1 MKEPSGLLRLS
12 LSIGL
17 LFLYTLVESNAPVV
31 QTKLGGLRGQYVSVK
46 GKETVVQAYLG
57 VPFAKPPVGP
67 LRLAPPQPVE
77 GWEGVRD
84 AIQQPLMCF
93 QDRQITKDLYSNVSM
108 TVEIPEVSEDCLY
121 LNIYTP
127 VKPAEKTR
135 LHVMV
140 WIHGGGFAIGSAS
153 AYDGSALA
161 AYQDVVVVLIQYRL
175 GWLGFFSTGDKYA
188 PGNMGL
194 LDQVEALRWVQE
206 HIHNFGGDS
215 KSVTIFGESAGG
227 ASVSLLLLSPLSIGL
242 FHGAIAESGTA
253 TMKMLFTPN
262 PLLVAQTV
270 ANLIGCESTNTVKI
284 ADCVKKL
291 TADHI
296 MNIQKQNQM
305 LFFGVTADGQFLSKS
320 AMEISQNHEMHK
332 VPFMTGVNDN
342 EGGWLLA
349 KFFAPPGWEDG
360 VDRVKVIPM
369 MAMFYPDPKDQ
380 WITELIADEY
390 LGTSGNRV
398 KNRDGFTEL
407 LGDIMFTIP
416 ALQTANFHR
425 DAGVPVYLYEFQ
437 QTPSMLKKMRPS
449 FVGSDHG
456 DELMFVFG
464 ICFTSHFI
472 MDGCAE
478 KDEQL
483 SRIMMSYWGNFART
497 GSPNGAGLV
506 QWPQYGLEGHYLG
519 IGLEQVPGQH
529 LKRDRFTFLTQTVPE
544 KLRLGRE
551 KMEQSDLPKT
561 GPVVQ
566 TKLGGLRGQYVS
578 VKGKE
583 TVVQAYLGVPFA
595 KPPVGP
601 LRLTPPQPVEGWE
614 RVRDA
619 TQQPLMCLQDRQRTV
634 DFESNWSIKVEIP
647 AVSEDCL
654 YLNIYT
660 PAKPAENTKL
670 PVMVW
675 IHGGGFTMGSASTYD
690 GSALAA
696 YQDVVVVVIQYR
708 LGLLG
713 FFSTGDKYA
722 PGNMGLLDQV
732 EALRWVQEHIH
743 NFGGDSKSVTIFG
756 ESAGGVS
763 VSLLLHSPLSAGL
776 FHRAIA
782 ESGTAAMD
790 AIIHSDPLSVAQM
803 VATILGC
810 NSSNTE
816 QIADCVEKLTADDIV
831 NVHKQNQMLRIGVTV
846 GGHFL
851 PKLLT
856 ETFHNHEM
864 HKVPFLTGTNT
875 DEGWLL
881 ANMMAPPGW
890 VDGIDR
896 EQVMP
901 LLALC
906 YPDPKDQWITELIA
920 DEYLGTSGDRIKNRD
935 GFIELVGD
943 ALFTIPALKTAGFH
957 RDAGVPMY
965 LYEFQQTPSMLKK
978 MRPSFVGSDHGD
990 ELMFVFGYCFTT
1002 SHVTVDASC
1011 TEEDEQLSGIMMSYW
1026 GNFART
1032 GSPNG
1037 VGLVQWPQYGPEGDY
1052 LGIGLEQ
1059 VPGQHLK
1066 RDRFTFMTKILPE
1079 KVHLVQEK
1087 IKHSEL

>member
-1 MKEPSGLLRLS
+1 
-12 LSIGL
+12 
-17 LFLYTLVESNAPVV
+17 
-31 QTKLGGLRGQYVSVK
+31 
-46 GKETVVQAYLG
+46 
-57 VPFAKPPVGP
+57 
-67 LRLAPPQPVE
+67 
-77 GWEGVRD
+77 
-84 AIQQPLMCF
+84 
-93 QDRQITKDLYSNVSM
+93 
-108 TVEIPEVSEDCLY
+108 
-121 LNIYTP
+121 
-127 VKPAEKTR
+127 
-135 LHVMV
+135 MV

-175 GWLGFFSTGDKYA
+175 GLLGFFSTGDKYA

-194 LDQVEALRWVQE
+194 LDQVEALRWVQK

-227 ASVSLLLLSPLSIGL
+227 VSVSLLLLSPLSIGL

-253 TMKMLFTPN
+253 AMNMLFNSN
-262 PLLVAQTV
+262 PLPVAQMV
-270 ANLIGCESTNTVKI
+270 ANLFGCESTNTEKI

-296 MNIQKQNQM
+296 TNIQKQNQM
-305 LFFGVTADGQFLSKS
+305 LFFGVTVDGQFLSKS

-332 VPFMTGVNDN
+332 VPFMTGANDN
-342 EGGWLLA
+342 EVGWLLA
-349 KFFAPPGWEDG
+349 KLFAPPGWEDG
-360 VDRVKVIPM
+360 VDRVKVMPI
-369 MAMFYPDPKDQ
+369 MAMLYPDPKDQ

-390 LGTSGNRV
+390 LGTSGSRV

-407 LGDIMFTIP
+407 VGDIMFTIP

-425 DAGVPVYLYEFQ
+425 DAGVPVYMYEFQ
-437 QTPSMLKKMRPS
+437 QTPSMLKKMRPG

-464 ICFTSHFI
+464 FCFTSCVI
-472 MDGCAE
+472 MDGCTE

-506 QWPQYGLEGHYLG
+506 PWPQYGQEGHYLG

-551 KMEQSDLPKT
+551 KMEQSDL
-561 GPVVQ
+561 
-566 TKLGGLRGQYVS
+566 
-578 VKGKE
+578 
-583 TVVQAYLGVPFA
+583 
-595 KPPVGP
+595 
-601 LRLTPPQPVEGWE
+601 
-614 RVRDA
+614 
-619 TQQPLMCLQDRQRTV
+619 CLQDRQLTV
-634 DFESNWSIKVEIP
+634 DLESNWPIKVEIP
-647 AVSEDCL
+647 TVSEDCL

-675 IHGGGFTMGSASTYD
+675 IHGGRFIMGSASTFD

-696 YQDVVVVVIQYR
+696 YQDVVVVLIQYR

-732 EALRWVQEHIH
+732 EALRWVQKHIH
-743 NFGGDSKSVTIFG
+743 NFGGDSKLVTIFG

-790 AIIHSDPLSVAQM
+790 ALINSDPLSVAQM

-856 ETFHNHEM
+856 ESFHNHEM
-864 HKVPFLTGTNT
+864 HKVPFMTGTNT

-906 YPDPKDQWITELIA
+906 YPDPKDQWMTELIA

-943 ALFTIPALKTAGFH
+943 ALFTIPALTTAGFH
-957 RDAGVPMY
+957 RDAGVPVY
-965 LYEFQQTPSMLKK
+965 LYEFQQTPSMIKK

-1002 SHVTVDASC
+1002 SHFTIDALCS
-1011 TEEDEQLSGIMMSYW
+1011 EEDEQLSGIMMSYW

-1037 VGLVQWPQYGPEGDY
+1037 AGLVQWPQYGPEGDY

-1079 KVHLVQEK
+1079 KVRLVQEK

>member
-1 MKEPSGLLRLS
+1 MKEPTGLLRLS

-17 LFLYTLVESNAPVV
+17 LFLYTLAESNAPVV

-84 AIQQPLMCF
+84 ATQQPLMCL
-93 QDRQITKDLYSNVSM
+93 QDRQITKDLYSNLSM

-140 WIHGGGFAIGSAS
+140 WIHGGGFIMGSAS
-153 AYDGSALA
+153 GYDGSVLA

-175 GWLGFFSTGDKYA
+175 GLLGFFSTGDKYA

-194 LDQVEALRWVQE
+194 IDQVEALRWVQE

-253 TMKMLFTPN
+253 AMTMLFNPN

-270 ANLIGCESTNTVKI
+270 ANLIGCESTNTEKI

-332 VPFMTGVNDN
+332 VPFMTGANDN

-349 KFFAPPGWEDG
+349 KLFAPPGWEDG
-360 VDRVKVIPM
+360 VDRVKVM
-369 MAMFYPDPKDQ
+369 RSMEMFYPDPKNQ

-407 LGDIMFTIP
+407 VGDIMFTIP

-464 ICFTSHFI
+464 
-472 MDGCAE
+472 
-478 KDEQL
+478 
-483 SRIMMSYWGNFART
+483 
-497 GSPNGAGLV
+497 
-506 QWPQYGLEGHYLG
+506 
-519 IGLEQVPGQH
+519 
-529 LKRDRFTFLTQTVPE
+529 
-544 KLRLGRE
+544 
-551 KMEQSDLPKT
+551 
-561 GPVVQ
+561 
-566 TKLGGLRGQYVS
+566 
-578 VKGKE
+578 
-583 TVVQAYLGVPFA
+583 
-595 KPPVGP
+595 
-601 LRLTPPQPVEGWE
+601 
-614 RVRDA
+614 
-619 TQQPLMCLQDRQRTV
+619 
-634 DFESNWSIKVEIP
+634 
-647 AVSEDCL
+647 
-654 YLNIYT
+654 
-660 PAKPAENTKL
+660 
-670 PVMVW
+670 
-675 IHGGGFTMGSASTYD
+675 
-690 GSALAA
+690 
-696 YQDVVVVVIQYR
+696 
-708 LGLLG
+708 
-713 FFSTGDKYA
+713 
-722 PGNMGLLDQV
+722 
-732 EALRWVQEHIH
+732 
-743 NFGGDSKSVTIFG
+743 
-756 ESAGGVS
+756 
-763 VSLLLHSPLSAGL
+763 
-776 FHRAIA
+776 
-782 ESGTAAMD
+782 
-790 AIIHSDPLSVAQM
+790 
-803 VATILGC
+803 
-810 NSSNTE
+810 
-816 QIADCVEKLTADDIV
+816 
-831 NVHKQNQMLRIGVTV
+831 
-846 GGHFL
+846 
-851 PKLLT
+851 
-856 ETFHNHEM
+856 
-864 HKVPFLTGTNT
+864 
-875 DEGWLL
+875 
-881 ANMMAPPGW
+881 
-890 VDGIDR
+890 
-896 EQVMP
+896 
-901 LLALC
+901 
-906 YPDPKDQWITELIA
+906 
-920 DEYLGTSGDRIKNRD
+920 
-935 GFIELVGD
+935 
-943 ALFTIPALKTAGFH
+943 
-957 RDAGVPMY
+957 
-965 LYEFQQTPSMLKK
+965 
-978 MRPSFVGSDHGD
+978 
-990 ELMFVFGYCFTT
+990 YCFTT
-1002 SHVTVDASC
+1002 SHVTIDALC

-1037 VGLVQWPQYGPEGDY
+1037 IGLVQWPQYGPEGDY

>member
-1 MKEPSGLLRLS
+1 MKKPTDLLRLS

-17 LFLYTLVESNAPVV
+17 LILYTSAESNAPVV

-57 VPFAKPPVGP
+57 VPFAKPPIGP

-84 AIQQPLMCF
+84 ATQQPLMCL
-93 QDRQITKDLYSNVSM
+93 QDRQITKDLFSNVSM
-108 TVEIPEVSEDCLY
+108 TVEIPEV
-121 LNIYTP
+121 
-127 VKPAEKTR
+127 
-135 LHVMV
+135 
-140 WIHGGGFAIGSAS
+140 
-153 AYDGSALA
+153 
-161 AYQDVVVVLIQYRL
+161 
-175 GWLGFFSTGDKYA
+175 TGDKYA

-194 LDQVEALRWVQE
+194 IDQVEALRWVKE

-227 ASVSLLLLSPLSIGL
+227 VSVSLLLLSPLSTGL

-253 TMKMLFTPN
+253 VMDALFNPN
-262 PLLVAQTV
+262 PLPVAQMV
-270 ANLIGCESTNTVKI
+270 ANMSGCESTNTEKI
-284 ADCVKKL
+284 ADCVRKL
-291 TADHI
+291 TADDI
-296 MNIQKQNQM
+296 LNIHKQNQM
-305 LFFGVTADGQFLSKS
+305 LAFVVTVDGQFLPKS

-342 EGGWLLA
+342 EGGWIIGKL
-349 KFFAPPGWEDG
+349 FAPPGWENG
-360 VDRVKVIPM
+360 VDRVKVMPI

-407 LGDIMFTIP
+407 VGDIMFTIP

-464 ICFTSHFI
+464 SCFTSHVI
-472 MDGCAE
+472 MDVLCTE
-478 KDEQL
+478 EEEQL
-483 SRIMMSYWGNFART
+483 SKIMMSYWGNFAHT
-497 GSPNGAGLV
+497 GSPNGAGCLV
-506 QWPQYGLEGHYLG
+506 HGHSTDQKEITWTKNWAGGPDQTGGSERAVCERKGEGDGGAGL
-519 IGLEQVPGQH
+519 
-529 LKRDRFTFLTQTVPE
+529 
-544 KLRLGRE
+544 LGRA
-551 KMEQSDLPKT
+551 
-561 GPVVQ
+561 VCQ
-566 TKLGGLRGQYVS
+566 TTYW
-578 VKGKE
+578 
-583 TVVQAYLGVPFA
+583 
-595 KPPVGP
+595 P
-601 LRLTPPQPVEGWE
+601 LRLAPPQPVEGWE
-614 RVRDA
+614 GIRDA
-619 TQQPLMCLQDRQRTV
+619 TQQPLMCLQDRQITV
-634 DFESNWSIKVEIP
+634 DLFSNVSLTVDIP
-647 AVSEDCL
+647 EVSEDCL

-660 PAKPAENTKL
+660 PVKPAENTKL

-675 IHGGGFTMGSASTYD
+675 IHGGGFAIGSASTYD

-696 YQDVVVVVIQYR
+696 YQDVVVVLIQYR

-722 PGNMGLLDQV
+722 PGNMGLIDQV
-732 EALRWVQEHIH
+732 EALRWVKEHIH

-763 VSLLLHSPLSAGL
+763 VSLLLLSPLSTGL
-776 FHRAIA
+776 FHGAIA

-790 AIIHSDPLSVAQM
+790 VLFNPNPLLVAQT
-803 VATILGC
+803 VANMSGC
-810 NSSNTE
+810 ESTNTE
-816 QIADCVEKLTADDIV
+816 KIAYCVRKLTADHIM
-831 NVHKQNQMLRIGVTV
+831 NIQKQNQMLYFGVTV
-846 GGHFL
+846 DGQFL
-851 PKLLT
+851 SKSAM
-856 ETFHNHEM
+856 EISQNHEM
-864 HKVPFLTGTNT
+864 HKVPFMTGVN
-875 DEGWLL
+875 DNEVGWLL
-881 ANMMAPPGW
+881 AKLFAPPGW
-890 VDGIDR
+890 ENGVDR
-896 EQVMP
+896 VKVMP
-901 LLALC
+901 IMAMF

-920 DEYLGTSGDRIKNRD
+920 DEYLGTSGNRVKNRD
-935 GFIELVGD
+935 GFTELVGD
-943 ALFTIPALKTAGFH
+943 IMFTIPALQTANFH
-957 RDAGVPMY
+957 RDAGVPVY

-990 ELMFVFGYCFTT
+990 ELMFVFGYCFT
-1002 SHVTVDASC
+1002 SHVIMDGC
-1011 TEEDEQLSGIMMSYW
+1011 TEEDEQLSRIMMSYW

-1037 VGLVQWPQYGPEGDY
+1037 AGLVQWPQYGPEGDY

-1066 RDRFTFMTKILPE
+1066 RDRFHLPDTDC
-1079 KVHLVQEK
+1079 
-1087 IKHSEL
+1087 S